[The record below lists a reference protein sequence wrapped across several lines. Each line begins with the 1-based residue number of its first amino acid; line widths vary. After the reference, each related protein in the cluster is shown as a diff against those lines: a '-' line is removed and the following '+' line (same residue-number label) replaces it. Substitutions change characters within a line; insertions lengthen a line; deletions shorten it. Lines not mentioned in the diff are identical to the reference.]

1 MVCDDCYNRILK
13 KMMRLVSLLI
23 LTCSM
28 ISPGFALAADEEEG
42 QEKKPAVYYSVKP
55 SLIANVTGKA
65 KYARCDIQLM
75 VADEESLAGVQLH
88 APAIRHELLLLLG
101 EQKGEDLKDPKG
113 KERFRQS
120 ALSAVG
126 SVVKAQTGT
135 NSIKDLFFT
144 SFFVQ

>member
-1 MVCDDCYNRILK
+1 
-13 KMMRLVSLLI
+13 MMRLISLLI
-23 LTCSM
+23 LASTLLFS
-28 ISPGFALAADEEEG
+28 GFVIAEEE
-42 QEKKPAVYYSVKP
+42 EAAKPKTAYFSLKP

-75 VADEESLAGVQLH
+75 VEEDSMPDVQLH
-88 APAIRHELLLLLG
+88 SPAIRHELLLLLA
-101 EQKGEDLKDPKG
+101 EQKGADLQDPKG

-126 SVVKAQTGT
+126 SVIKTQTGK

>member
-1 MVCDDCYNRILK
+1 
-13 KMMRLVSLLI
+13 MMRLISLLI
-23 LTCSM
+23 FASSLLFS
-28 ISPGFALAADEEEG
+28 GFVIAEEEAA
-42 QEKKPAVYYSVKP
+42 KPKTAYFSLKP

-75 VADEESLAGVQLH
+75 VEEDSMPDVQLH
-88 APAIRHELLLLLG
+88 APAIRHELLLLLA
-101 EQKGEDLKDPKG
+101 EQKGADLQDPKG

-126 SVVKAQTGT
+126 SVIKAQTGK